1 MADNFAMAFYVMQL
15 RKIRSERKRKP
26 KRARKRLDMCIYVR
40 SAHSMCY
47 GLGLEKEKT
56 KIVNRKDDGYLR
68 T

>member
-40 SAHSMCY
+40 NAHSMLWLRLRK
-47 GLGLEKEKT
+47 GKT